1 MFATLLVV
9 FREAIEAGL
18 IVGIVL
24 AASRGVPGRN
34 LQVGLGVL
42 AGVVGACL
50 VAVFAGR
57 LANAFDGAGQEIF
70 NAVILGTAVLMLA
83 WHVIWMARH
92 GRQMAA
98 EMRAVGK
105 AVREGVRPV
114 SALSVVVGVA
124 VLREGSELVLF
135 LYGIAIGGGGGA
147 GAMLTGG
154 AGGLTL
160 AVLLTAFTYAGLI
173 RLPAAALFAVTG
185 WLVTFLAAGLAA
197 QTAGFLQQGG
207 VVDAMAATV
216 WNSSALL
223 SETSLGGRMLH
234 TLIGYSD
241 RPSEL
246 QLLVY
251 LVTLLAITL
260 AARFAAMP
268 RPAPARSA

>member
-197 QTAGFLQQGG
+197 QAAGFLQQGG

>member
-18 IVGIVL
+18 ILGIVL

-197 QTAGFLQQGG
+197 QAAGFLQQGG